1 VESAV
6 IAELPFMATEE
17 ILLAGGDRQEL
28 HELIRVH
35 SQLAA
40 KQVKLEGKPND
51 LIARL
56 KQDSAFS
63 HVKFDDILH
72 PSRFIGRAPQQVDEF
87 IDQVVA
93 PIRSRYGDAL
103 KQTIQLKV

>member
-1 VESAV
+1 M
-6 IAELPFMATEE
+6 AELPFMATEE

-28 HELIRVH
+28 HELIRQH

-56 KQDSAFS
+56 TQDPAFV
-63 HVKFDDILH
+63 HVRFDDILH

-87 IDQVVA
+87 VGQVVD
-93 PIRSRYGDAL
+93 PIRHRYSGAI
-103 KQTIQLKV
+103 KQEVRLKV